1 MNESS
6 LFWFVEII
14 AIIIVV
20 YLCRHSQPPYSRDTM
35 WTTRTVRWEMKINRN
50 VRCEIW
56 RIEKEKKKMMIESRK
71 KTRST
76 YKVQSRCWWWSKA
89 KMIYFPPLVDKTFSA
104 ARPVCSRF
112 SFTHHRSSFT
122 LPLCHRTLLPPSI
135 FQQQVSNG
143 MKNCFGMKLLFMGDE
158 MIYLNGFSWD
168 SSMLFSNNSQ
178 LSWMLWT
185 N

>member
-1 MNESS
+1 MNDSS

-35 WTTRTVRWEMKINRN
+35 RTTRTVRWEMKINRN

-56 RIEKEKKKMMIESRK
+56 RIEIRKENDDWVTKENSQHLQSPKSMLMMMIKSENDLFPS
-71 KTRST
+71 TR
-76 YKVQSRCWWWSKA
+76 R
-89 KMIYFPPLVDKTFSA
+89 LSA

-143 MKNCFGMKLLFMGDE
+143 MKNCFGMKLLFMGDD
-158 MIYLNGFSWD
+158 F
-168 SSMLFSNNSQ
+168 FSNNSQ